1 MMNNIDLDSYI
12 QLISKLS
19 KILEDVSIKQS
30 EPRVVADLL
39 KGLSGLNVK
48 SSDGWFDISTSG
60 VFVHANPFVS
70 STHFPCKQPSSV
82 EVGDLL
88 LIVTIINGN
97 QEEHRAMLLQAK
109 KTSKI
114 LTTPGNDNQWFLY
127 QQWPKFRYKSRSGS
141 LYGKTRYIKEPDMY
155 DAAKYLLIH
164 NTPVSFPYCDN
175 RIWCSCLLIE
185 GFCCNFKGRNYL
197 TAHPTKDH
205 LSRYR
210 SFLDELVHFILGN
223 AGKSFEFPSP
233 EEDEGWNKFIE
244 DLITITAE
252 KVSKFVQNAPGS
264 SHKTRGILNQK
275 FRYGKDMTFL
285 NLSTQGNGEPP
296 NNTRNLGDDADNEG
310 GLSIVEFVVSFN
322 PDRIMR

>member
-1 MMNNIDLDSYI
+1 MMNNIDLDSYAL
-12 QLISKLS
+12 LISKVS
-19 KILEDVSIKQS
+19 RILESLSIRRR
-30 EPRVVADLL
+30 EPQVVADLV
-39 KGLSGLNVK
+39 KGLSGLEVE
-48 SSDGWFDISTSG
+48 SSDGKLNISTSG

-70 STHFPCKQPSSV
+70 SANFPCKKPSSV

-109 KTSKI
+109 KTLNI
-114 LTTPGNDNQWFLY
+114 PATPDNDNQWFLY
-127 QQWPKFRYKSRSGS
+127 QQWPKFCYASRSGS
-141 LYGKTRYIKEPDMY
+141 LNGKTRHIREPDMY
-155 DAAKYLLIH
+155 DAAKYLLIS
-164 NTPVSFPYCDN
+164 NTPVNCPYCGN
-175 RIWCSCLLIE
+175 RIWCSCLLME
-185 GFCCNFKGRNYL
+185 GFCCNFKVGNYL
-197 TAHPTKDH
+197 TAHPTKDN

-210 SFLDELVHFILGN
+210 FFLDELVHFILGN
-223 AGKSFEFPSP
+223 AGKSFEFPAP

-275 FRYGKDMTFL
+275 FRYGKGMTFL
-285 NLSTQGNGEPP
+285 DLSTQGNGEPP
-296 NNTRNLGDDADNEG
+296 NNTRNLGDEADNEG
-310 GLSIVEFVVSFN
+310 GLSIVEFVVSFD